1 MHRVVI
7 FNIGRSRVHLLKLI
21 GAFVMLAGA
30 IMILSGVYKS
40 MLIASAVDSMNAGG
54 GTKQVTLNVDGIML
68 ADNIKTNDL
77 NTQMG
82 LFLSPIASIMV
93 WCAVLIV
100 GMIVY
105 RSGGF
110 FPIEE
115 ISGEKK
121 KRR

>member
-30 IMILSGVYKS
+30 IMVLSGVYKT
-40 MLIASAVDSMNAGG
+40 MLITSAVESMNTG

-68 ADNIKTNDL
+68 TENIKANDL

-82 LFLSPIASIMV
+82 LFLSPIAGILF
-93 WCAVLIV
+93 WCAVLVV
-100 GMIVY
+100 GMVVY
-105 RSGGF
+105 RSGGL

-115 ISGEKK
+115 ISGEKR